1 MVRLSRVPYIRIAMT
16 AEAPAMS
23 RREYNTAH
31 REPWNDFIRE
41 SLKIID
47 IHNTMY
53 FQTSN
58 IWHLEKAKELRK
70 HITELKEMIKRQ
82 ER

>member
-1 MVRLSRVPYIRIAMT
+1 
-16 AEAPAMS
+16 MS

-41 SLKIID
+41 SLKAID
-47 IHNTMY
+47 THNTMY
-53 FQTSN
+53 FKTN
-58 IWHLEKAKELRK
+58 NLWHLEKAEELRR

>member
-1 MVRLSRVPYIRIAMT
+1 MRLSRVPYIRIAMT
-16 AEAPAMS
+16 AEALAMPK
-23 RREYNTAH
+23 REYNTAY

-41 SLKIID
+41 SLKAID
-47 IHNTMY
+47 THNTIY
-53 FQTSN
+53 FQTNN

-70 HITELKEMIKRQ
+70 HVTELKEMIKRQ